1 MKELKKEFIKRFLDA
16 NEDDGYHIF
25 IDEQDCNDV
34 WNWIAENLT
43 PIVSRVELP
52 VKPACERDI
61 RIDEL
66 NKLQQTLNPYQ
77 MNENDFFR
85 AMMDGTIK
93 NTILMRINELSKS
106 V

>member
-1 MKELKKEFIKRFLDA
+1 MLFSERLELAKKIDEFIKVNNIKPDTF
-16 NEDDGYHIF
+16 G
-25 IDEQDCNDV
+25 
-34 WNWIAENLT
+34 
-43 PIVSRVELP
+43 IVSVLQIWEMLAIPIKPP

-85 AMMDGTIK
+85 AMMNGTIK
-93 NTILMRINELSKS
+93 NTILTRINQLSKS

>member
-1 MKELKKEFIKRFLDA
+1 MTVIIEELKKLKKYFSKHIPTTYEHHAYNFLDDLIKREESF
-16 NEDDGYHIF
+16 
-25 IDEQDCNDV
+25 
-34 WNWIAENLT
+34 
-43 PIVSRVELP
+43 PVEAR

-85 AMMDGTIK
+85 AMMNGIIK
-93 NTILMRINELSKS
+93 NTILTRINQLSKS

>member
-1 MKELKKEFIKRFLDA
+1 MELTLKEFRKDCGIYFTGEEEEKIKSVFNWA
-16 NEDDGYHIF
+16 NEK
-25 IDEQDCNDV
+25 
-34 WNWIAENLT
+34 
-43 PIVSRVELP
+43 VSQMQLP
-52 VKPACERDI
+52 VKPACEKDI